1 MSARRGDTPA
11 PNALG
16 EVRHRRRVRRV
27 AKRPSPFRGQGP
39 LILVGLG
46 AAILTCVA
54 GYALGSFVL
63 GGFNSSP
70 PQSAASGIPNA
81 PPGVS
86 FVSAE
91 AQFVNSTSNPAT
103 GACTAANLGNLTV
116 PVALVS
122 GAATSICLS
131 HSAGGYAAGDIDYTL
146 EVSWNNTAANAT
158 IFKVQVS
165 IEVTPATNDLS
176 LTTYVKTSATI
187 TTSEQAIYAVDMIQA
202 GDTAVTGYAMLVT
215 EL

>member
-1 MSARRGDTPA
+1 MSARRGDSLTPSG
-11 PNALG
+11 LG
-16 EVRHRRRVRRV
+16 AVRHHRRVRK
-27 AKRPSPFRGQGP
+27 APKRRLPLTGQGP
-39 LILVGLG
+39 LVLLGLG

-63 GGFNSSP
+63 GGFSSSP

-91 AQFVNSTSNPAT
+91 AQFVNATSSPAT
-103 GACTAANLGNLTV
+103 GACTAANLGNLSSPT
-116 PVALVS
+116 ALVS
-122 GAATSICLS
+122 AAATTICLS
-131 HSAGGYAAGDIDYTL
+131 HSATGYAAGDIDYTL

-165 IEVTPATNDLS
+165 IDVTPAANDVS
-176 LTTYVKTSATI
+176 VTTYVKTSATI
-187 TTSEQAIYAVDMIQA
+187 ASSEQAVYAIDMIQA
-202 GDTAVTGYAMLVT
+202 GDTSVTGYAMLVT